1 MFFTK
6 SPEDP
11 DSKVYLFTGDIE
23 ITLKEIVGDKTWE
36 CHGGKY
42 TAAADASNGAIR
54 YADKEIPAGSEVLN
68 FGYFWA
74 SQDNTTDITKADQDY
89 DYIDYT
95 WNFRSMSDG
104 AVSGTKWFPK
114 QPKMTGDIMKGSFS
128 VYDKDND
135 LIMTDDVEESRE
147 RVPKRLIAASF
158 FPV

>member
-1 MFFTK
+1 MEDAWSLTPTYEEAALICASEVPYDQWNWIETNYRMFFTK

-74 SQDNTTDITKADQDY
+74 S
-89 DYIDYT
+89 
-95 WNFRSMSDG
+95 
-104 AVSGTKWFPK
+104 
-114 QPKMTGDIMKGSFS
+114 
-128 VYDKDND
+128 
-135 LIMTDDVEESRE
+135 
-147 RVPKRLIAASF
+147 
-158 FPV
+158 